1 LPISTSLSRAWD
13 HDRTADDWPTVEMD
27 SPRTSS
33 TISGKFYGTEAT
45 KTASES
51 EPKSLILCRFLP
63 RKELKT
69 VDIYV
74 YMQGQRRGP
83 YDKAQ
88 LQEMWNRGQLP
99 KDTLYWHDGMSKWA
113 VISDLFANARMPPPL
128 PIDTGDAESMTFP
141 PAS

>member
-1 LPISTSLSRAWD
+1 
-13 HDRTADDWPTVEMD
+13 
-27 SPRTSS
+27 
-33 TISGKFYGTEAT
+33 
-45 KTASES
+45 
-51 EPKSLILCRFLP
+51 
-63 RKELKT
+63 

-99 KDTLYWHDGMSKWA
+99 KDALYWQDGMSQWA
-113 VISDLFANARMPPPL
+113 VITDLFVNARMAPPL
-128 PIDTGDAESMTFP
+128 PVDPGNDESMMFP